1 LGNKQ
6 RKIGKPQSNIG
17 FNQMLRDVL
26 IASMN
31 KGQFPLALSALIF
44 VVLILKMPQ
53 QDVSTLVFRLLDAAE
68 AKKLLGWILAVIM
81 VAIWYLHTRS
91 LRRWC
96 AAELERVSGERNSLQ
111 RKTLGNGLVKSS
123 GR

>member
-1 LGNKQ
+1 MANKR
-6 RKIGKPQSNIG
+6 RKKEKPKSDIG

-53 QDVSTLVFRLLDAAE
+53 KDVSTLVFRLLDRAE
-68 AKKLLGWILAVIM
+68 ARELLGWVSTVTM
-81 VAIWYLHTRS
+81 VVVWYLHTRS

-96 AAELERVSGERNSLQ
+96 AAELDRISNERNSLQ
-111 RKTLGNGLVKSS
+111 RKSLGNGLIKSS

>member
-1 LGNKQ
+1 LANKR
-6 RKIGKPQSNIG
+6 RKNEKPQNDIG

-44 VVLILKMPQ
+44 VILIIKMPPK
-53 QDVSTLVFRLLDAAE
+53 DVSTLVFRLLDGAE
-68 AKKLLGWILAVIM
+68 AKKLLGWALTVIM
-81 VAIWYLHTRS
+81 TAVWYLHTRS

-96 AAELERVSGERNSLQ
+96 AAELERISNERNTLQ

>member
-1 LGNKQ
+1 LANKR
-6 RKIGKPQSNIG
+6 RKKEKPKSDIG

-31 KGQFPLALSALIF
+31 KGQFPLALGALIF
-44 VVLILKMPQ
+44 VILILKMPQ
-53 QDVSTLVFRLLDAAE
+53 KDVSTLVFRLLDGAE
-68 AKKLLGWILAVIM
+68 ARELLGWVSMVIM
-81 VAIWYLHTRS
+81 VVVWYLHTRS

-96 AAELERVSGERNSLQ
+96 AAELDRISNERNSLQ
-111 RKTLGNGLVKSS
+111 RKSLGNGLIKSS